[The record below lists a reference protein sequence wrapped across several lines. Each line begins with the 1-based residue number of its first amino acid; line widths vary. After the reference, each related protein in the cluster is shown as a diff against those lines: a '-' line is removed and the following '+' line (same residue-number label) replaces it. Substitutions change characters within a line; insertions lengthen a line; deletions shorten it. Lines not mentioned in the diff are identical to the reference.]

1 MTKMRYD
8 RPRPPKSVP
17 SDYPFEHGQHRRP
30 TKKRAAKNPPQQ
42 PASKSPRK
50 RFGIKQTSIDTLNRW
65 TAEKR
70 EINNWKANIAAKN
83 AAIAVNRAPPTN
95 LE

>member
-8 RPRPPKSVP
+8 RRRPPKSVP

-30 TKKRAAKNPPQQ
+30 TKKASKKPQQ
-42 PASKSPRK
+42 PALKCPR
-50 RFGIKQTSIDTLNRW
+50 RRSGIKQTSIETLNRW

-83 AAIAVNRAPPTN
+83 AAIAANVAPPTN